1 MYKVT
6 NMKNNF
12 LKSICV
18 LSVLLSA
25 LYAAAFESN
34 AKWIHHKDRAAHGEV
49 SYLRY
54 ELNLDAAPTSG
65 FINVAGD
72 DFHTFYIN
80 GQKVYEGSFKTG
92 KISSK
97 LLKAGKNILASRV
110 KNDIGEAGLVVH
122 GELMVNGKKIIINSN
137 KNWKVMV
144 APPNTND
151 KAWGNLNFDDS
162 KWQSAREIRDVTVNH
177 VWATLI
183 TQNDFMSKEEIA
195 ARKHELDTLHNDIDK
210 HITDVKFKLAKENKP
225 EKVKFVRINNV
236 PFISLDN
243 NKKLLSAPYI
253 NTAAIDSL
261 YPYNFAKLKKYASV
275 GYQVITDGCAMY
287 NIWKEDG
294 SVDTSKA
301 EKSLMNLLAA
311 FPDAY
316 VMYFISLDPP
326 EWFKEKYPDELMQ
339 YGSGRQLTGDIGVF
353 LTTPMKRPSMAS
365 ELWKQMAGEALKKII
380 SNLEKNEC
388 SKRII
393 AYQLNYGIYA
403 EWHQYGMENQM
414 PDTGI
419 SMQKAFS
426 KYLRRKY
433 ANDKALQKA
442 WKDNNVTLATA
453 KIPSKEAR
461 LKWTD
466 GKIFQR
472 GMDCRCID
480 FYDCV
485 AVEINKCQT
494 FFNKTAKKASG
505 RDPLIGNYS
514 GYFFDM
520 NYPAIGFQTRTPEM
534 LKSNAIEY
542 QVSPYTYQH
551 RGIGNSGLPRSP
563 FESYALNG
571 KTALLEADVRTYP
584 KATDVFLFKKEDSI
598 GHVYREFCNALT
610 RGAALW
616 YYDFDLWWY
625 DYPEYYKLFPKLLKI
640 WNERPDAT
648 RVSEIAGVCDYDSI
662 AYHTAAINPNDFTR
676 KIISYSGNEMYFAG
690 SPFDN
695 IMLDDLNNPKV
706 PKYKIYVFYNLVN
719 VTPVKLK
726 MVRKLLRSGAT
737 CVFVCAPYLEKVLK
751 NEKNAIFTKN
761 EFLTRDKLRSIA
773 KSKKLH
779 CYSDDPTACLFVSR
793 GLVGIYR
800 PKTGPAV
807 INLPKVPKKVEQL
820 LPVRK
825 TFAPTAK
832 INFEHQDGTT
842 LFRIEY

>member
-1 MYKVT
+1 
-6 NMKNNF
+6 MKNNL
-12 LKSICV
+12 LKTVCM

-25 LYAAAFESN
+25 FCAVAFESN
-34 AKWIHHKDRAAHGEV
+34 AKWIHREGPSAHGEV
-49 SYLRY
+49 LWLRY
-54 ELNLDAAPTSG
+54 NLHLDAAPESG

-72 DFHTFYIN
+72 DFQSFYIN
-80 GQKVYEGSFKTG
+80 GGKVYEGSFSTG
-92 KISSK
+92 RISANH
-97 LLKAGKNILASRV
+97 LKAGKNVLAARV

-122 GELMVNGKKIIINSN
+122 GELMVNGEKIIVNSN

-144 APPNTND
+144 APQNTND
-151 KAWGNLNFDDS
+151 KAWGNSDFDDS
-162 KWQSAREIRDVTVNH
+162 KWQSAREIRDVTANH
-177 VWATLI
+177 VWARLI
-183 TQNDFMSKEEIA
+183 TVNDFMTNEEIT
-195 ARKHELDTLHNDIDK
+195 ARKRELDTLNHDIDQ
-210 HITDVKFKLAKENKP
+210 HIANVKSKLAKETKP
-225 EKVKFVRINNV
+225 EKIKFVRINNV

-253 NTAAIDSL
+253 NTIAIDSKD
-261 YPYNFAKLKKYASV
+261 PYNFAKLKKYASV
-275 GYQVITDGCAMY
+275 GYQVITAGCAMY
-287 NIWKEDG
+287 DIWKEDG

-426 KYLRRKY
+426 KYLRQKY

-466 GKIFQR
+466 GKIFR
-472 GMDCRCID
+472 KGMDCRCID

-494 FFNKTAKKASG
+494 FFNKTAKQASG

-520 NYPAIGFQTRTPEM
+520 NFPAIGFQTRTPEM
-534 LKSNAIEY
+534 LKGDAIEY

-598 GHVYREFCNALT
+598 GHVYREFCNTLT
-610 RGAALW
+610 RGATLW
-616 YYDFDLWWY
+616 YYDFNLWWY
-625 DYPEYYKLFPKLLKI
+625 DYPEYYELFPKLLKI

-695 IMLDDLNNPKV
+695 IMLDDLYNPQV
-706 PKYKIYVFYNLVN
+706 PQYKIYVFYNLVN
-719 VTPVKLK
+719 VTEKKLAAVKRLLK
-726 MVRKLLRSGAT
+726 RGAV
-737 CVFVCAPYLEKVLK
+737 CIFVCAPELENILK
-751 NEKNAIFTKN
+751 NEKNAVFTRN
-761 EFLTRDKLRSIA
+761 ETLTREQLRKIA
-773 KSKKLH
+773 KAKGLH
-779 CYSDDPTACLFVSR
+779 CYSDDPTAVLFASR

-800 PKTGPAV
+800 PSTGPAV
-807 INLPKVPKKVEQL
+807 IHLPKVPKKVEQI

-825 TFAPTAK
+825 TFAPAK
-832 INFEHQDGTT
+832 NIKFTHHDGTT
-842 LFRIEY
+842 LFRVEY